1 MLVVTLYSHE
11 DWENPV
17 TAIANWKV
25 LYMMHPNGH
34 SYHLKDQAIQNKYSS
49 DLKYDHNLSV

>member
-1 MLVVTLYSHE
+1 MTLYSHK

-17 TAIANWKV
+17 AAIANWKV